1 MAIYG
6 YARVSTK
13 GQNLSLQQDA
23 LKAAGVDHRRIYAD
37 IGTGTNMKRPKF
49 ESMDSK
55 LVEGDTVVVWKLDRL
70 GRSMD
75 ELIEYVIELGKRD
88 VNVKSLTQDVDT
100 STAMGKAFFYMAAVF
115 GEIEHEYIVERTNAG
130 LEAARKRGKKGGRP
144 SVDAEKVELALK
156 MRESG
161 EFSVKEILK
170 ATGLSQGSYY
180 KYVNEAKL

>member
-1 MAIYG
+1 
-6 YARVSTK
+6 
-13 GQNLSLQQDA
+13 
-23 LKAAGVDHRRIYAD
+23 
-37 IGTGTNMKRPKF
+37 
-49 ESMDSK
+49 
-55 LVEGDTVVVWKLDRL
+55 
-70 GRSMD
+70 
-75 ELIEYVIELGKRD
+75 
-88 VNVKSLTQDVDT
+88 
-100 STAMGKAFFYMAAVF
+100 MGKAFFYMAAVF

-170 ATGLSQGSYY
+170 ATGLSQSSYY